1 MSYTWSR
8 LKNAVKRP
16 CCLWKKPEY
25 KKAGKYRI
33 TSTKEVSFTAQ
44 RRVSKVTLTFLL
56 FIWLSLSEGNEIVSL
71 LSRESIENVISCE
84 NVIRAWLGK
93 GHLPASINASYYTGV
108 TIRQSNI
115 KWNFYSSNKIGKK
128 LVINLTATLEK
139 GCGGVVSEHEKF
151 INFIFFFFRID

>member
-8 LKNAVKRP
+8 FKNAVKRP
-16 CCLWKKPEY
+16 FCLWKKPEY
-25 KKAGKYRI
+25 KKACKYRI
-33 TSTKEVSFTAQ
+33 TSTKEVSFTAH
-44 RRVSKVTLTFLL
+44 RRVSKVTSTFLL
-56 FIWLSLSEGNEIVSL
+56 FIWLSLAGEGSEIVSL
-71 LSRESIENVISCE
+71 LSRESIEKVISCE

-128 LVINLTATLEK
+128 LVIFLTTTLEK
-139 GCGGVVSEHEKF
+139 KGGVG
-151 INFIFFFFRID
+151 